1 MPSRQHLDN
10 KSSQE
15 SAALPLVL
23 PILYCLVSR
32 GKRSKG
38 NMLPR
43 VWRQGNEQVWPGANV
58 NKRESLAPCWGE
70 FRGSFLS
77 HGTTSVVNST
87 GPYTEQRASEWHTG
101 RIVRARS
108 SLPLDWVARYH
119 DTYPTQK
126 PRYSHLICITVKL
139 GYLFSYKCTLLQK
152 KILKLCKCKLN

>member
-43 VWRQGNEQVWPGANV
+43 VWRQGDDKCDQGQTSIKGKVSLRVEGSLEAHFFLMEPLQLLTVPDPTLSREQAWEWVTHGQGCSSTFIPASRLGCQIP
-58 NKRESLAPCWGE
+58 RHI
-70 FRGSFLS
+70 S
-77 HGTTSVVNST
+77 H
-87 GPYTEQRASEWHTG
+87 TETK
-101 RIVRARS
+101 IF
-108 SLPLDWVARYH
+108 PLDLYH
-119 DTYPTQK
+119 CEIGI
-126 PRYSHLICITVKL
+126 SIFL
-139 GYLFSYKCTLLQK
+139 
-152 KILKLCKCKLN
+152 